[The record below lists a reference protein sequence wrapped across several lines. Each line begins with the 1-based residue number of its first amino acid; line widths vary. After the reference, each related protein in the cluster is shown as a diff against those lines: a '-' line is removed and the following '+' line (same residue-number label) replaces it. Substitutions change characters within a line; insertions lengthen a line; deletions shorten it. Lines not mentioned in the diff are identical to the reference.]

1 MTEGKT
7 LLLLIPTTSYQ
18 TRNFMRAATKL
29 SANVVVGTD
38 ADDFLKSSENYLLQ
52 IDLTD
57 IAASVAVITN
67 AARSHTFHAIL
78 GVDDLTTSIAAAASQ
93 ELGLS
98 HPPADVVEACNNKH
112 VFRRKIEAGHMWSK
126 FFHQI
131 DRKEDLASQGRDL
144 PYPVVLKPLSLSGS
158 RGVIRVDNDNEYGA
172 AVDRIGKILD
182 RSDIPIADDLRR
194 FILAEEYIP
203 GEEIAVEAVMAEGIL
218 SILAIFDKPDPLEG
232 PYFEETIY
240 VTPSRQPETTL
251 KTVHET
257 LASLVR
263 VLGIEQGPIHAE
275 FRINDTGVHVIE
287 ISLRSIGGL
296 CGQLLETGLGIS
308 IEELIVRLALGEIQP
323 DLPAANGAQA
333 VMMIPIPA
341 AGRLCGVTGV
351 AAARETDFITDVI
364 ISIPVGQELVPL
376 PEGNQYLGFIFAQ
389 AIDSKTAEAAVRRAH
404 QELQFDIE
412 MRRAPAP

>member
-1 MTEGKT
+1 MTEDKT

-38 ADDFLKSSENYLLQ
+38 AGDFLTSSDTHLLP

-57 IAASVAVITN
+57 VTGSVRVITE
-67 AARSHTFHAIL
+67 AARSQTFHAII

-98 HPPADVVEACNNKH
+98 HTPVDVVEACNNKH
-112 VFRRKIEAGHMWSK
+112 VFRRKIETGQLWSK
-126 FFHQI
+126 FFCQI
-131 DRKEDLASQGRDL
+131 DRDKDLANQGRDL
-144 PYPVVLKPLSLSGS
+144 PFPVVLKPLSLSGS

-182 RSDIPIADDLRR
+182 RADIPLADDLRR

-203 GEEIAVEAVMAEGIL
+203 GEEIAVEAVMAEGKL
-218 SILAIFDKPDPLEG
+218 GILAIFDKPDPLDG

-240 VTPSRQPETTL
+240 VMPSRQPGATL
-251 KTVHET
+251 KVVRET
-257 LASLVR
+257 LANLVR

-275 FRINDTGVHVIE
+275 FRINETGVHVIE

-296 CGQLLETGLGIS
+296 CGRLLEAGLSMS
-308 IEELIVRLALGEIQP
+308 IEELVVRLALGEIQP
-323 DLPAANGAQA
+323 VLPAANNAQA

-351 AAARETDFITDVI
+351 AAARETDFVTDVI

-389 AIDSKTAEAAVRRAH
+389 AVSSKAAETAVRRAH

-412 MRRAPAP
+412 TKRVTAP

>member
-18 TRNFMRAATKL
+18 TRNFMRAATNL

-38 ADDFLKSSENYLLQ
+38 AGDLLQSSDNHLLQ
-52 IDLTD
+52 IDLTNV
-57 IAASVAVITN
+57 AASVAVIT
-67 AARSHTFHAIL
+67 AAAKSQPFHAII

-98 HPPADVVEACNNKH
+98 HNPVDVVDACNNKY
-112 VFRRKIEAGHMWSK
+112 VFRRKIEAGQLWSK
-126 FFHQI
+126 FFYQI
-131 DRKEDLASQGRDL
+131 DRDTNLASQGRDL

-158 RGVIRVDNDNEYGA
+158 RGVIRVNNDNEYGA

-182 RSDIPIADDLRR
+182 RVDIPIADDLRR

-203 GEEIAVEAVMAEGIL
+203 GEEIAVEAVMVEGKL
-218 SILAIFDKPDPLEG
+218 GILAIFDKPDPLQG

-240 VTPSRQPETTL
+240 VTPSRQSRATL
-251 KTVHET
+251 TAVQET

-296 CGQLLETGLGIS
+296 CGRLLETGLGMS
-308 IEELIVRLALGEIQP
+308 IEELIVRLALGEMHS
-323 DLPAANGAQA
+323 DLPAVNGAQA

-341 AGRLCGVTGV
+341 AGRLCRVTGV
-351 AAARETDFITDVI
+351 AAAREIDFVTDVI
-364 ISIPVGQELVPL
+364 ISIPIGQELVPL

-389 AIDSKTAEAAVRRAH
+389 AIDTKTAETAVRRAH

-412 MRRAPAP
+412 RRSVTAP